1 MDVETVVARLQ
12 VMGSESNR
20 AGMARFGINVDDA
33 LGISVTNLRRL
44 AREIGR
50 DHELALGLW
59 ETGIHEAQLL
69 ATMVDRPE
77 DVTREQMEAWE
88 RDFDSWD
95 LVDQCCGNLFD
106 KTPWARAVAFEWSKR
121 EEEFVKRAAFSLM
134 ANLAVHDKS
143 ASNADF
149 ESFLVV
155 IERDASDD
163 RNFVKKA
170 VNWALRQ
177 IGKRN
182 ATLRRKAIASARRI
196 YKQDTRSAR
205 WIARDA
211 LRELEG
217 SAGATRTRGL
227 RV

>member
-1 MDVETVVARLQ
+1 MDVERMVARLRA
-12 VMGSESNR
+12 MGTESNR

-50 DHELALGLW
+50 DHELARELW
-59 ETGIHEAQLL
+59 ETSIHEAQLL

-77 DVTREQMEAWE
+77 DVTQEQMEAWA

-106 KTPWARAVAFEWSKR
+106 KTPWARATAFEWSER

-149 ESFLVV
+149 ESFLPV
-155 IERDASDD
+155 IEREASDD

-182 ATLRRKAIASARRI
+182 ATLTRKAIASARRME
-196 YKQDTRSAR
+196 KQDTRSAR

-217 SAGATRTRGL
+217 
-227 RV
+227 RVGK